1 MLKMKMDNFPPFKSS
16 PDDSDCIYHY
26 TKIQGATGILSEKKL
41 WMINIRHLNDWM
53 EGRYF
58 YEPLLNM
65 IGEESEHISKLKEIY
80 EKCLKNSYIASFSEI
95 PDLLSQYKYYGNIC
109 IAFDILG
116 LDDSRR
122 ELNDNPTSGFEPSL
136 RVDYRSTEEYTNAV
150 SEFANDDELI
160 EGVLNKDIYSLLK
173 FFCFIGQLKH
183 PGFSEECERRLFHF
197 WYDPKEVK
205 YRFACGRCVPYIEF
219 NLLPTT
225 ITKIIVGPDRMQ
237 KEIAIDLRDFIESK
251 EEFRHVDVCCSE
263 IPFIPHQ
270 GQKMP
275 NNCIQQM
282 ARTLAALKRHVHWRH
297 C

>member
-1 MLKMKMDNFPPFKSS
+1 MDNFPPFKSS

-58 YEPLLNM
+58 YEPL
-65 IGEESEHISKLKEIY
+65 
-80 EKCLKNSYIASFSEI
+80 F
-95 PDLLSQYKYYGNIC
+95 KYYGNIC

-205 YRFACGRCVPYIEF
+205 YRFACGRCEPPPV
-219 NLLPTT
+219 
-225 ITKIIVGPDRMQ
+225 
-237 KEIAIDLRDFIESK
+237 
-251 EEFRHVDVCCSE
+251 
-263 IPFIPHQ
+263 
-270 GQKMP
+270 
-275 NNCIQQM
+275 
-282 ARTLAALKRHVHWRH
+282 
-297 C
+297 